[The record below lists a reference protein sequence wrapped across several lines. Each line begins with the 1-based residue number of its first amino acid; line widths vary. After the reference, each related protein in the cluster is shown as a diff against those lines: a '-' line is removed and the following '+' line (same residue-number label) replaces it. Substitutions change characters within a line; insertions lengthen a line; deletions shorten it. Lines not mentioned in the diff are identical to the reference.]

1 MICRGFSIL
10 EFSEIRIGNP
20 EFIIEVL
27 SETKGFDLLIHFEDS
42 LSIKKK
48 SGFDFKK
55 SAPVNTLIVSGIC
68 ES

>member
-27 SETKGFDLLIHFEDS
+27 SETKGFDLLVHFEDS

-48 SGFDFKK
+48 SGFDFK
-55 SAPVNTLIVSGIC
+55 
-68 ES
+68 